1 MVKVT
6 DHEYQ
11 LHRCVIFSGLLHLIL
26 IAFLIPEYLQKNV
39 IISTVSGDSSVVDV
53 ILVDASILVKESNKK
68 HKKHNTQCNS
78 NNLRQKTSSQIV
90 EAIQKK
96 KEVENKHIK
105 IIDKK
110 RLLEYDKQ
118 KKAEI
123 TTAKSDKPVSG
134 NTSRLLLDKKNKATA
149 KQSSEIDNLFNILS
163 ASEKNVI
170 KNEQKKEK
178 NRNTSIQESAE
189 NIAMS
194 NADINY
200 YIGQIRR
207 AIQSKFYESELFI
220 GKTCDLRILLSQ
232 DGQLINLQKV
242 GGDLALCQA
251 AISAAKLAQIPKP
264 PSDTVYQ
271 YFKNFTLEFKPQ

>member
-1 MVKVT
+1 M
-6 DHEYQ
+6 
-11 LHRCVIFSGLLHLIL
+11 
-26 IAFLIPEYLQKNV
+26 QKNV